1 MGPSVLGRRRGVSKD
16 EPRQGP
22 LSPSRAG
29 VLLLDSQLRL
39 VHFNAESASILGY
52 PRQLENVSSLDAVQP
67 AIQGLLRGPST
78 PAPPDGFI
86 SGRRQYGCR
95 AFLLDSANR
104 SNSHDQP
111 TFLVIL
117 ERVVRVPQIDVL
129 RWSEQYQLTMRERE
143 TVEHLL
149 KGLSSR
155 EIASRMS
162 ISPSTVKT
170 FLKLVM
176 VKVGASNR
184 AGIVAKVHEE
194 LSEVVSSV
202 AS

>member
-1 MGPSVLGRRRGVSKD
+1 
-16 EPRQGP
+16 
-22 LSPSRAG
+22 

-39 VHFNAESASILGY
+39 LQFNAESACVLGY
-52 PRQLENVSSLDAVQP
+52 PSQLETVTSLDAVQP
-67 AIQGLLRGPST
+67 AIRGLLQSPST
-78 PAPPDGFI
+78 PAPPDGFM
-86 SGRRQYGCR
+86 SGRRQYVCR

-104 SNSHDQP
+104 SNGGHQP
-111 TFLVIL
+111 TFVVIL
-117 ERVVRVPQIDVL
+117 ERAVRAPQIDVS

-155 EIASRMS
+155 EIASSMS
-162 ISPSTVKT
+162 ISPSTVKS

-194 LSEVVSSV
+194 LSEIVSSV
-202 AS
+202 AF